1 MHYQPKR
8 GLLSC
13 LFLALAGVA
22 ITVSTS
28 GLSQDLNSQ
37 RQTYTAAVQAI
48 DRGHWAEYAK
58 LRPALDD
65 YPLVIYL
72 DFLQLIDQP
81 GKVPPAEAQRFL
93 RRSADTPL
101 PNRFLSVYLRE
112 AGKAQ
117 RWDDFLQVKGSEPN
131 SVALKCY
138 YFRAQLAQGNK
149 EAAWEGARRLWVQG
163 DALPG
168 ECDPLFD
175 AWQSTG
181 GLTDEIVWTRLLNA
195 FAARQ
200 RSLLQ
205 FVAGKGSAQ
214 LAPWAEKLLA
224 VYDHPESLAHLA
236 LPTDSPYATD
246 IASHGLVYLASSSPQ
261 EALSYWSDYRRR
273 LHFNAAQVRSVEYAI
288 AQQSLLS
295 RAEEHRE
302 WLEGALAHLSDDRLV
317 GMRLRW
323 ALSEQDWSAVEHNL
337 SLLSVSARE
346 ENVWRYWQ
354 AIVHERGGAAAAA
367 KIALE
372 QLAGER
378 DYYGFLAADK
388 LGRPY
393 SFNHDYLEMT
403 AASAVTRLPA
413 VQRIEELNFHNNDML
428 AQSEWFK
435 LLQDTADEGRLQDLA
450 LLATQKGWHRMAI
463 DAAARAEAWDALDQR
478 FPTPYHGIF
487 KQYASAQQVPSTEL
501 LAIARRESAF
511 FPAAQSPVGA
521 RGLMQIMPATGASVA
536 SALRR
541 PHRDSDLFAVDHNVL
556 LGSTY
561 YRQLLDRFGGNR
573 VLALSGY
580 NAGPHR
586 VERWRNAAG
595 EGVPVEVW
603 IETIPYLET
612 RNYVQAV
619 LAYNVVFQYVL
630 GDTQRLLT
638 PVERQASY

>member
-1 MHYQPKR
+1 MNFVF
-8 GLLSC
+8 G
-13 LFLALAGVA
+13 
-22 ITVSTS
+22 
-28 GLSQDLNSQ
+28 
-37 RQTYTAAVQAI
+37 
-48 DRGHWAEYAK
+48 
-58 LRPALDD
+58 
-65 YPLVIYL
+65 
-72 DFLQLIDQP
+72 
-81 GKVPPAEAQRFL
+81 
-93 RRSADTPL
+93 
-101 PNRFLSVYLRE
+101 
-112 AGKAQ
+112 
-117 RWDDFLQVKGSEPN
+117 
-131 SVALKCY
+131 
-138 YFRAQLAQGNK
+138 
-149 EAAWEGARRLWVQG
+149 
-163 DALPG
+163 
-168 ECDPLFD
+168 
-175 AWQSTG
+175 
-181 GLTDEIVWTRLLNA
+181 
-195 FAARQ
+195 
-200 RSLLQ
+200 Q
-205 FVAGKGSAQ
+205 FVLG
-214 LAPWAEKLLA
+214 
-224 VYDHPESLAHLA
+224 
-236 LPTDSPYATD
+236 D

-450 LLATQKGWHRMAI
+450 LLATQKSWHRMAI

-521 RGLMQIMPATGASVA
+521 RGLMQIMPATA
-536 SALRR
+536 SAR
-541 PHRDSDLFAVDHNVL
+541 
-556 LGSTY
+556 
-561 YRQLLDRFGGNR
+561 
-573 VLALSGY
+573 
-580 NAGPHR
+580 
-586 VERWRNAAG
+586 
-595 EGVPVEVW
+595 
-603 IETIPYLET
+603 
-612 RNYVQAV
+612 
-619 LAYNVVFQYVL
+619 
-630 GDTQRLLT
+630 
-638 PVERQASY
+638 